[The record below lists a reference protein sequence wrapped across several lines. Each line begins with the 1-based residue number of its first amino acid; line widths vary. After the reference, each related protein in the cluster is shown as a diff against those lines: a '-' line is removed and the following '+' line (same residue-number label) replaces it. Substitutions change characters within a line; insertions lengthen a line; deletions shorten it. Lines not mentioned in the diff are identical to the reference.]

1 MRIYLPT
8 TVPGLKALQG
18 NGFSRPVHA
27 HAVTPALREWYAD
40 GDAEEL
46 EYAASDEAA
55 RASLRLLGGDLAA
68 PRRRVVVS
76 ADVPDSAV
84 SVVAGTVRTA
94 VVVDREVGNE
104 AVASLH
110 VDGDEAVPDVVRAVE
125 ALAAAD
131 AGDEDAQFAVDGAA
145 GHELLWYDVTELDDV
160 TELL

>member
-1 MRIYLPT
+1 MRVYLPT

-18 NGFSRPVHA
+18 SGFTRPVSA

-46 EYAASDEAA
+46 EYAAGDEAA
-55 RASLRLLGGDLAA
+55 QASLRQLGGDPAL
-68 PRRRVVVS
+68 PRRRVVVA

-84 SVVAGTVRTA
+84 TVAGGAARSA
-94 VVVDREVGNE
+94 VIVDVDVARQ

-110 VDGDEAVPDVVRAVE
+110 VDGDEAAADVARAVA

-131 AGDEDAQFAVDGAA
+131 AGDDEAQFAVDGAA
-145 GHELLWYDVTELDDV
+145 GHELLWYDVSELDDV
-160 TELL
+160 LDLR